1 MKQLKALTIGI
12 YAGLAAAMLGL
23 LMFSVSW
30 YLWDVIDGPLPG
42 YEFVLAPGNLTLIYI
57 WHPLFTEEINFWPK
71 LLLLMLGQFV
81 VVALASVCVMRV
93 FRKLRMNHTQ
103 HD

>member
-1 MKQLKALTIGI
+1 MKHLKISTVGI
-12 YAGLAAAMLGL
+12 YTGLAAAVLGL

-71 LLLLMLGQFV
+71 LFLLMLGQFV
-81 VVALASVCVMRV
+81 VVSATTASLIHI
-93 FRKLRMNHTQ
+93 FRKLSMLPLKK
-103 HD
+103 